1 MYISKSKVLLIAI
14 FPALLLAIYIISS
27 INKEHCYYLNKD
39 SCGKILEY
47 NSFNNKKTS
56 LFELYEN
63 ELGERKKV
71 DSKIY
76 TNIER
81 GRQELYKIK
90 NSDLLTTGDVVFD
103 ALLLESKNYFRKKNQ
118 SEQTV
123 LVIPANESSSRV
135 AKYYQPINYILNEMF
150 GKKLKTPTKF
160 FVTDSKDT
168 DSSSLRKIASSN
180 NCVIPDFGYIR
191 EKGKFYGAHV
201 FSNTCGEQPSIVLDL
216 WQYKYSIPEDPQ
228 MIMQTVSDELMTVWQ
243 QLNKIDYEKNSRE
256 FAWFYQGSQQL
267 PFLLFMI
274 NEEGLF
280 LDFNEKCGEM
290 SLNDL
295 FKNKYIGGR
304 IISCDHTLGL
314 LATKLIVANKGI
326 DKLLGF
332 FEDES
337 SSSFEEKFKNNFGI
351 TLDQL
356 SVKLD
361 LYLVQV
367 KDKKKIESVEMYNKL
382 VNDLKF

>member
-1 MYISKSKVLLIAI
+1 
-14 FPALLLAIYIISS
+14 
-27 INKEHCYYLNKD
+27 
-39 SCGKILEY
+39 
-47 NSFNNKKTS
+47 
-56 LFELYEN
+56 
-63 ELGERKKV
+63 
-71 DSKIY
+71 
-76 TNIER
+76 
-81 GRQELYKIK
+81 
-90 NSDLLTTGDVVFD
+90 
-103 ALLLESKNYFRKKNQ
+103 
-118 SEQTV
+118 
-123 LVIPANESSSRV
+123 
-135 AKYYQPINYILNEMF
+135 
-150 GKKLKTPTKF
+150 
-160 FVTDSKDT
+160 
-168 DSSSLRKIASSN
+168 
-180 NCVIPDFGYIR
+180 
-191 EKGKFYGAHV
+191 
-201 FSNTCGEQPSIVLDL
+201 
-216 WQYKYSIPEDPQ
+216 